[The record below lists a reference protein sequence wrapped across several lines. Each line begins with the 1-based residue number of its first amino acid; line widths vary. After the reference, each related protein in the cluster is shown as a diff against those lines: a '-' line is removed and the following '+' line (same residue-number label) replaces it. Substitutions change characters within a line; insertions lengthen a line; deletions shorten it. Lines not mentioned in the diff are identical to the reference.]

1 MDCMDSLS
9 GPHIKTKQPSTLTL
23 ISVFGAILPREPH
36 TQLKNV
42 PNKDKAYFMNE
53 PYLFQPPKK
62 CTIQVTRTCTITHMD
77 THTPMHTLSRSGI
90 SYTVTRQSKM
100 IHAPTYFHHLSV
112 EQRACIFL
120 NLCLV
125 LKGNT
130 VSSTP

>member
-53 PYLFQPPKK
+53 PHLFQPPKK
-62 CTIQVTRTCTITHMD
+62 MYYPGHQDVHNNTHGHTYID
-77 THTPMHTLSRSGI
+77 AHTHALGLAT
-90 SYTVTRQSKM
+90 QSPGSPK
-100 IHAPTYFHHLSV
+100 
-112 EQRACIFL
+112 
-120 NLCLV
+120 
-125 LKGNT
+125 
-130 VSSTP
+130 